1 MHTHSPY
8 PYSAHQGEVTSLSF
22 APSDAK
28 FVSSS
33 DDKTLK
39 LWDFARHEE
48 EGSLQGHTWCVSVLS
63 VCVSTV
69 HACRQTRERLSV
81 PAYIHACM

>member
-1 MHTHSPY
+1 
-8 PYSAHQGEVTSLSF
+8 VTSVSF

-33 DDKTLK
+33 DDQSLK

-48 EGSLQGHTWCVSVLS
+48 EGTLEGHTW
-63 VCVSTV
+63 
-69 HACRQTRERLSV
+69 
-81 PAYIHACM
+81 